1 MNTEN
6 QKKEK
11 EAMDRM
17 NKTAFLGID
26 IGGTDVKMGLIT
38 EKGEIIAKT
47 ETSVSFD
54 GYKTPI
60 IDTVI
65 RCASSFLSSMKESD
79 TCAGYMPAAI
89 GVSATGQVDT
99 EKGIITGAAG
109 HIPGWTGTTVGED
122 LEKAFGLPV
131 HVENDANCAVLG
143 ERWTGAARGVDDV
156 IAVTIGTGVGGGVIT
171 GGHLLSG
178 ARGIAGELGH
188 IIINGD
194 GELCSCGNRGCLER
208 YGSTTALVRM
218 VSEETDR
225 GNIPAFRDGINGK
238 TIFTRLAE
246 EKAGERADNSAGKN
260 TEQGTLEEVVRCWIA
275 YIADGL
281 VSLVH
286 IFNPAVILI
295 GGGVSAQEDLFIDPL
310 RRQVLS
316 RVMPS
321 YAEDLVIKRA
331 ALGNDAGMV
340 GAVAAYIE
348 STGTVF

>member
-17 NKTAFLGID
+17 NKTAYLGID

-79 TCAGYMPAAI
+79 TC
-89 GVSATGQVDT
+89 
-99 EKGIITGAAG
+99 
-109 HIPGWTGTTVGED
+109 
-122 LEKAFGLPV
+122 
-131 HVENDANCAVLG
+131 DANCAVLG